1 MGIKIKHRDP
11 KSTDFSSKDIIVN
24 VKEGTLF
31 YKSDTSLF
39 KIQGDDLNT
48 LNTEIT
54 DDYLNLSGSIIVTGS
69 ITPEKD
75 IHNLGSSTDKWKEIN
90 VKSGSFDGVSCIS
103 GSVTATSGSFTH
115 FIADG
120 GSF

>member
-1 MGIKIKHRDP
+1 M
-11 KSTDFSSKDIIVN
+11 
-24 VKEGTLF
+24 
-31 YKSDTSLF
+31 
-39 KIQGDDLNT
+39 T

-69 ITPEKD
+69 ITPEKN

-115 FIADG
+115 LIADG

>member
-1 MGIKIKHRDP
+1 MAIKIKHRDP

-48 LNTEIT
+48 PNTEIT
-54 DDYLNLSGSIIVTGS
+54 DDFLNLSGSIIITGS

-75 IHNLGSSTDKWKEIN
+75 THNLGSSTHKWNNIH
-90 VKSGSFDGVSCIS
+90 SITGSFDHVI
-103 GSVTATSGSFTH
+103 T
-115 FIADG
+115 DG